1 MAFAITADRM
11 TVYGLTGP
19 ERARTLIHVGRSL
32 HYAALVS
39 RTTGTSGW
47 LEMEQLGDRIL
58 RDHDQFVESDQACSN
73 AHQEAMRLLS
83 QWEWQVEAANETRQ

>member
-1 MAFAITADRM
+1 MALAINADRM
-11 TVYGLTGP
+11 TVFGLMGSQ
-19 ERARTLIHVGRSL
+19 RARTLIHVSRSL
-32 HYAALVS
+32 HYAAVVS

-47 LEMEQLGDRIL
+47 LEMEQLADRIL

-73 AHQEAMRLLS
+73 AHQEATRLLS